1 MMELLARKLAV
12 AALIGSLILPSA
24 GVIAADNNGNS
35 AVSVTADKLEYNGK
49 TQVATATGN
58 VVIVRDQATM
68 TGNKGVYNLKTSEAD
83 MEATLPSS
91 SRICSSIRI
100 KCIRRT
106 AIIS

>member
-49 TQVATATGN
+49 TRSPRLRATSHRPRSGDDD
-58 VVIVRDQATM
+58 R
-68 TGNKGVYNLKTSEAD
+68 E
-83 MEATLPSS
+83 
-91 SRICSSIRI
+91 
-100 KCIRRT
+100 
-106 AIIS
+106 